1 MGIQQIAMIRAD
13 DASDVSET
21 GTARGGF
28 GELLRSYRQSA
39 ALTQEELAH
48 LAQLSPRAI
57 WDLECGRRR
66 RPRRSTVDGLI
77 RALPLDDTQ
86 ARQLAAAAR
95 PALVRAAGQAAQEA
109 DGAHAESAARR
120 HSQHEPGSAARPD
133 GEFAGTGR
141 WLVRLPAAPAQLP
154 HGARAFTGREPELAR
169 LDGRA
174 MATSA
179 APAGR

>member
-1 MGIQQIAMIRAD
+1 MSIQQIAMIRAD
-13 DASDVSET
+13 DAADVSET

-57 WDLECGRRR
+57 WDLECGRRQ

-86 ARQLAAAAR
+86 ARLLAAAAR
-95 PALVRAAGQAAQEA
+95 PALGRAAEQAAQEA
-109 DGAHAESAARR
+109 DGAHAR
-120 HSQHEPGSAARPD
+120 
-133 GEFAGTGR
+133 
-141 WLVRLPAAPAQLP
+141 
-154 HGARAFTGREPELAR
+154 
-169 LDGRA
+169 
-174 MATSA
+174 
-179 APAGR
+179 AGRPTSQSA

>member
-1 MGIQQIAMIRAD
+1 M
-13 DASDVSET
+13 SET

-57 WDLECGRRR
+57 WDLECGRRQ

-95 PALVRAAGQAAQEA
+95 PALGRAAEQAAQEA
-109 DGAHAESAARR
+109 DAIPARTSACR
-120 HSQHEPGSAARPD
+120 Q
-133 GEFAGTGR
+133 
-141 WLVRLPAAPAQLP
+141 QLP
-154 HGARAFTGREPELAR
+154 PPATAPPQRA
-169 LDGRA
+169 DCWI
-174 MATSA
+174 S
-179 APAGR
+179 

>member
-1 MGIQQIAMIRAD
+1 MSIQQIAMIRAD
-13 DASDVSET
+13 DAADVSET
-21 GTARGGF
+21 GAAPGGF

-57 WDLECGRRR
+57 WDLECGRRQ

-95 PALVRAAGQAAQEA
+95 PALVGAAEQAAQEA
-109 DGAHAESAARR
+109 DGVHTEQAARR
-120 HSQHEPGSAARPD
+120 HAQQEPGSPA
-133 GEFAGTGR
+133 
-141 WLVRLPAAPAQLP
+141 LP
-154 HGARAFTGREPELAR
+154 G
-169 LDGRA
+169 
-174 MATSA
+174 
-179 APAGR
+179 